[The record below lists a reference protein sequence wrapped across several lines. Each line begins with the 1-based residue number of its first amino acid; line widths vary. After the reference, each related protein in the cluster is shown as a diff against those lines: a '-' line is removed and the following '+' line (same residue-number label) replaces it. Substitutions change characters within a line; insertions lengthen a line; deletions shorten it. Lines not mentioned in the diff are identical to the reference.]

1 MELRP
6 YQAEAVEAIRAEWE
20 RGNLHTLCVMA
31 TGLGKTI
38 TFAALSQME
47 VAEGRRVLILAHR
60 GELLEQAADKIKR
73 TTGLSCSVEKAGQT
87 VRDNPWCRITVGSIQ
102 SLQQD
107 ARLER
112 FPPDYWQTII
122 IDEAHH
128 SLSAGYRKVIEHFS
142 EARLLGVTATPD
154 RGDMRTLSE
163 IYDSCAYE
171 YGIDKGIYG
180 GYLCKIMAET
190 IPLQIDLDGVKVQ
203 SGDYEAGALGDAL
216 EPYLRAIA
224 REMVPRCKGRKTV
237 VFLPLIATSQKMRYI
252 LCEEGLMAA
261 EVNGVSPDRAEI
273 LRDFEAGKYDV
284 LCNSMLL
291 TEGWDCPSLDC
302 VVVLRPTKVRSLY
315 VQMVG
320 RGLRLAQGKTHCLVL
335 DFLWHTSRHDLVR
348 PAAMLAKSAEI
359 ADMATKSMEDGTQM
373 DLCDC
378 VEQAETDVA
387 AEREAALARQLAEMR
402 KRKHSLVDPLQYVY
416 SAGVVELSG
425 YEPILP
431 SEQLPLTD
439 SQKQL
444 LEKRG
449 INPDGMCKGMAER
462 LINSLFERQ
471 RKNLATPKQIRFLE
485 SKGFLHVGSWRF
497 DEAKSLI
504 DRIAA
509 NRWRIP
515 WGINPSEYKPGSAD

>member
-1 MELRP
+1 M
-6 YQAEAVEAIRAEWE
+6 
-20 RGNLHTLCVMA
+20 
-31 TGLGKTI
+31 
-38 TFAALSQME
+38 
-47 VAEGRRVLILAHR
+47 
-60 GELLEQAADKIKR
+60 
-73 TTGLSCSVEKAGQT
+73 
-87 VRDNPWCRITVGSIQ
+87 
-102 SLQQD
+102 
-107 ARLER
+107 
-112 FPPDYWQTII
+112 
-122 IDEAHH
+122 
-128 SLSAGYRKVIEHFS
+128 
-142 EARLLGVTATPD
+142 
-154 RGDMRTLSE
+154 
-163 IYDSCAYE
+163 
-171 YGIDKGIYG
+171 
-180 GYLCKIMAET
+180 
-190 IPLQIDLDGVKVQ
+190 
-203 SGDYEAGALGDAL
+203 
-216 EPYLRAIA
+216 
-224 REMVPRCKGRKTV
+224 
-237 VFLPLIATSQKMRYI
+237 
-252 LCEEGLMAA
+252 
-261 EVNGVSPDRAEI
+261 SPDRAEI

-291 TEGWDCPSLDC
+291 TEGWDCPSVDC
-302 VVVLRPTKVRSLY
+302 IVVLRPTKVRSLY

-320 RGLRLAQGKTHCLVL
+320 RGLRLAEGKTHCLVL

-425 YEPILP
+425 YEPILT
-431 SEQLPLTD
+431 SEQAPLTD
-439 SQKQL
+439 PQRQT